1 MSLGEI
7 ISDAVKYPFSDI
19 TKFIIVGILVLLA
32 AIPNVVYP
40 TPEGRGLIYLLL
52 ALIGFIFSI
61 VLSGYSMTV
70 IKNGIEHSSEI
81 PGIDPVANFI
91 DGIKVIIIGI
101 VYFIIPII
109 IASLFGGLTSI
120 VGAGLNHAGAGLGIG
135 AIVSLIVFVIFSIFE
150 IVALS
155 RFADTDEMS
164 AAFNFGA
171 VIEDA
176 KRIGFLNII
185 LFTIVALILV
195 FVVSFIVGILAIIPF
210 IGPIVA
216 VILLGGFFI
225 LFYYRGIGL
234 LYASA

>member
-135 AIVSLIVFVIFSIFE
+135 AIVSLVVFIIFAIFE

-155 RFADTDEMS
+155 RFANTDEFGT
-164 AAFNFGA
+164 AFNFGA
-171 VIEDA
+171 VIDDA

-185 LFTIVALILV
+185 LFTIIALIII
-195 FVVSFIVGILAIIPF
+195 FVVSLIVSLLSFIPF
-210 IGPIVA
+210 IGSIIA